1 MKQYDLLVVGGGQAG
16 CAAALAGARKGLRV
30 LLAEASGSLGGSATV
45 CLVNPYMP
53 YTTVVEE
60 DGKER
65 RLELSAGIF
74 REIHEELNRDEI
86 YGYKG
91 KGPDFHEET
100 MKVLY
105 DRKMQEAGVEVLFH
119 ATLCGAET
127 EGRRIQSVTF
137 ATVGGLYTFTA
148 DTYVDATGDAT
159 LSVMSGCSCR
169 LGRPKDSL
177 CQPMTLCFRIGNIDM
192 ESYKK
197 HHAEISPL
205 YKKLQAEGKLKNP
218 REDVL
223 IFPTRIP
230 GVLHFNTTRVVRLN
244 PTDPF
249 DVSRAEREAREQVV
263 EMVAFLRE
271 NFEAFAHADLL
282 MTAASIGVRESRM
295 LNARYVVTGEELLAG
310 THYEDGIA
318 AGNYDI
324 DIHSPDGTGTSHH
337 YFPKGVYYTIPYR
350 SMLPQELDNLLVAG
364 RSIGATHEAQASIR
378 IMPICTCLGEA
389 AGVAAAVAHQDG
401 VDVADA
407 SAEKIRTLLREAGA
421 FVG

>member
-1 MKQYDLLVVGGGQAG
+1 
-16 CAAALAGARKGLRV
+16 
-30 LLAEASGSLGGSATV
+30 
-45 CLVNPYMP
+45 
-53 YTTVVEE
+53 
-60 DGKER
+60 
-65 RLELSAGIF
+65 
-74 REIHEELNRDEI
+74 
-86 YGYKG
+86 
-91 KGPDFHEET
+91 
-100 MKVLY
+100 
-105 DRKMQEAGVEVLFH
+105 
-119 ATLCGAET
+119 
-127 EGRRIQSVTF
+127 
-137 ATVGGLYTFTA
+137 
-148 DTYVDATGDAT
+148 
-159 LSVMSGCSCR
+159 
-169 LGRPKDSL
+169 
-177 CQPMTLCFRIGNIDM
+177 M

-324 DIHSPDGTGTSHH
+324 DIHSPDGSGTSHH